1 MAETPKRK
9 KKQISIDSRSNR
21 VELGVGSYGN
31 VFKGKYKGR
40 PVAVKRVL
48 LHNYSQNEEEAMLKL
63 DHPNIIK
70 LLHCE
75 SDNDFR

>member
-9 KKQISIDSRSNR
+9 KKQISIDSNR
-21 VELGVGSYGN
+21 VELGVGSYGH
-31 VFKGKYKGR
+31 VLKGKYKGR

-48 LHNYSQNEEEAMLKL
+48 LDNYSQNEEEAMLKL